1 MSIDLSQ
8 NQQSILDTVIDWYG
22 DTTRRHL
29 TLGGYAGT
37 GKTTLVGYLGNKL
50 RKQHPGLKIAFC
62 SYTGKAARVLSQKL
76 VEVSA
81 LRPGDYTGTIHRLI
95 YAPVVNSKDEI
106 IGWEKRDIQKFPY
119 KLIVVDEASMLNQQI
134 WEDLLSFGIPI
145 LAVGDHGQLPPIEG
159 RFNLMQEPELKLEE
173 IYRQE
178 QGNPIIRLSELAR
191 KHGEIPFG
199 IFGRGVRK
207 LSRQDPD
214 TQEFLGEMFAGFN
227 EDMLVLTGYNHTR
240 VKLNKAIRQILEKE
254 SDLPLAGD
262 RVICLRNNH
271 EKYIYNGMMGK
282 ILKIGKDG
290 DDSGEYYTLDILF
303 DGDDDEYS
311 GEAAIEQFG
320 ANATLTD
327 ERRKGIDLFD
337 FGYALTV
344 HKAQGSQAD
353 RVVVF
358 EERFSR
364 MTDDDWRRWLYTA
377 VTRASRELYIVA

>member
-1 MSIDLSQ
+1 MELST
-8 NQQSILDTVIDWYG
+8 QQQKVLQTIQDWYHTQQR
-22 DTTRRHL
+22 DFL

-37 GKTTLVGYLGNKL
+37 GKTTLLGFFSNEI
-50 RKQHPGLKIAFC
+50 RKQKSFKIAFC

-76 VEVSA
+76 VEVNA
-81 LRPGDYTGTIHRLI
+81 LKPGDYTGTIHRLI
-95 YAPVVNSKDEI
+95 YAPIVDGKDEI
-106 IGWEKRDIQKFPY
+106 IGWEKRERDKFPY

-134 WEDLLSFGIPI
+134 WEDLLSFGVPI

-159 RFNLMQEPELKLEE
+159 KFNLMQNPELKLEE

-178 QGNPIIRLSELAR
+178 QGNPIIKLSELAR
-191 KHGEIPFG
+191 NHGEIPFG
-199 IFGRGVRK
+199 MFGRGVRK
-207 LSRQDPD
+207 LSRRDMD
-214 TQEFLGEMFAGFN
+214 TQEFLGDLFAGFN
-227 EDMLVLTGYNHTR
+227 EEMMVLTGYNRTR

-254 SDLPLAGD
+254 SELPMRGD

-282 ILKIGKDG
+282 ITEINKDS
-290 DDSGEYYTLDILF
+290 DDSGDYYSLSILF
-303 DGDDDEYS
+303 DGDEDEYA
-311 GEAAIEQFG
+311 GEASVEQFG
-320 ANATLTD
+320 AESTITD

-344 HKAQGSQAD
+344 HKAQGSQAE

-364 MTDDDWRRWLYTA
+364 MTDDEWQRWLYTA